1 MRTKF
6 NGVLTLL
13 LALFVQI
20 SFAQDRTISGNVSD
34 DTGPLPGVTILK
46 KGTTQGTET
55 DFDGNYTIQAKTGD
69 ILVFSFVGMKTAER
83 AVAGSNQINVIL
95 ENDNLLEEVIVVAYG
110 TTTKEAFTGSAQVIS
125 VDDIAS
131 RPATS
136 PVAAIEGKVTG
147 VQFTSANG
155 APGSSPGILIR
166 GAGTLNGSTSPLYIV
181 DGVQFDGALSL
192 INQDDIESMTIL
204 KDAASAALYGPR
216 AANGVV
222 IITTKSG
229 KQGKLKVGINSQLGV
244 ISNAIPNYN
253 TVNPGQYYELMWE
266 SYKNTLSGP
275 DVEGQASAGIYSQLG
290 YNPFNVPND
299 QIVGTDGKLNPNAQF
314 VYQSADWRDAME
326 KTGIRTNHSINVS
339 GGGEKHH
346 LFFSSSYLDEE
357 GYVIN
362 TNFNR
367 VTTRLNAD
375 FQLADWV
382 KIGSNINLATTK
394 TNGDLSGGTS
404 SIVNPF
410 NWAIDLAPIYP
421 VYMEDQNGNFVLDSN
436 GNKQFDRGVGNPAY
450 NQLARPY
457 NPDRHGIQ
465 ELVLNKDIAKQN
477 NYGFK
482 NFVDFKLL
490 DGLNFKVDY
499 SLQFQDYI
507 SKNYENHIIGDGAPG
522 GRFQETRYRRTIEN
536 INQILSYNKTL
547 DDVHNLELTL
557 GHESMQRNYSQL
569 YGIANTQTAT
579 GIYEFANFS
588 AGDNVDGYSSDYRLE
603 GYFSR
608 LNYNFDN
615 KYFLSGSFRRDATS
629 VFSKQARTGYFYSVG
644 AGWIISK
651 ENFMKDVSFVN
662 NLKLRGSYGEV
673 GNDNLLNS
681 DGSRDYYIYQA
692 LYTIHPNAGTPGIVW
707 TSTGN
712 ELLEWENQASWDVAL
727 DFTLFNYTI
736 DGAIEYFNKE
746 TKGLLFN
753 LPIPLSE
760 GLNQAPQNI
769 GDMVN
774 KGWEVSLNAH
784 LFKNNNFKWD
794 LGLQGTHLENEIT
807 SIPSPSIQGTKRWA
821 EGHSRYDYFL
831 YHYAG
836 VDPNN
841 GDALYYMY
849 EPDATTGEQVPVL
862 NADGTHATTNDFQDA
877 QRAYTGDSSI
887 PDLIG
892 SVSNSFSYKGLSLD
906 FLFTFGIGGKVLDR
920 GYAQLMHEGTY
931 GQNLHVDALNAWRN
945 PGDVTNVPRL
955 ENGNNDLSVQN
966 STRFL
971 TDASY
976 LALKNINLSYSLKS
990 HLSDKLGVNDLRFF
1004 MSAENL
1010 FLLTKR
1016 EGLNPQ
1022 YSLSGVQD
1030 GNDYSPARVLSF
1042 GVNLT
1047 F

>member
-13 LALFVQI
+13 LVFIVQMA
-20 SFAQDRTISGNVSD
+20 FAQDRTISGNVSD
-34 DTGPLPGVTILK
+34 ESGPLPGVTILK
-46 KGTTQGTET
+46 KGTTKGTET
-55 DFDGNYTIQAKTGD
+55 DFDGNYSIQAKTGD
-69 ILVFSFVGMKTAER
+69 VLVFSFVGMKTTER
-83 AVAGSNQINVIL
+83 MIGASNQINVVL
-95 ENDNLLEEVIVVAYG
+95 ESDNLLEEVIVVAYG
-110 TTTKEAFTGSAQVIS
+110 TTTKEAFTGSAQVVS

-166 GAGTLNGSTSPLYIV
+166 GAGTLNGSTDPLYIV

-192 INQDDIESMTIL
+192 LNQDDIESMTIL
-204 KDAASAALYGPR
+204 KDASSAALYGPR

-229 KQGKLKVGINSQLGV
+229 KQGKLKVGINSQMGV
-244 ISNAIPNYN
+244 ISNAIPNYS
-253 TVNPGQYYELMWE
+253 TVNAGQYYELMWE

-290 YNPFNVPND
+290 YNPFNVSND
-299 QIVGTDGKLNPNAQF
+299 QIVGTDGKLNPNAKF
-314 VYQSADWRDAME
+314 MYQSANWRDAMQ
-326 KTGIRTNHSINVS
+326 KTGVRTNHSINVS
-339 GGGEKHH
+339 GGGENHH
-346 LFFSSSYLDEE
+346 LFFSTSYLDEE
-357 GYVIN
+357 GYVIQ

-382 KIGSNINLATTK
+382 KIGANVNLATTK
-394 TNGDLSGGTS
+394 TGGALSGGTS

-410 NWAIDLAPIYP
+410 NWTRDLAPIYP
-421 VYMEDQNGNFVLDSN
+421 VYVEDQNGNFVLDAN
-436 GNKQFDRGVGNPAY
+436 GNKQYDRGVGNPAY

-465 ELVLNKDIAKQN
+465 ELVLNKDIARQN

-490 DGLNFKVDY
+490 EGLNFKVDY

-522 GRFQETRYRRTIEN
+522 GRFQETRYRRNIEN

-557 GHESMQRNYSQL
+557 GHESMKRNYSEL

-588 AGDNVDGYSSDYRLE
+588 SGDNVDGSSTDYRLE

-629 VFSKQARTGYFYSVG
+629 VFSKKARTGYFYSVG
-644 AGWIISK
+644 GGWILSK

-662 NLKLRGSYGEV
+662 NLKLRASYGEV
-673 GNDNLLNS
+673 GNDNLLN
-681 DGSRDYYIYQA
+681 DDLTRNYYISQA
-692 LYTIHPNAGTPGIVW
+692 LYTIHSNAGTPGIVW

-712 ELLEWENQASWDVAL
+712 EFLEWENQASWDAAL

-736 DGAIEYFNKE
+736 DGSIEYFNKE
-746 TKGLLFN
+746 TNGLLFN

-794 LGLQGTHLENEIT
+794 LGLQATHIKNEIT
-807 SIPSPSIQGTKRWA
+807 SLPSPSVQGTKRWA
-821 EGHSRYDYFL
+821 EGRSRYDYYL

-862 NADGTHATTNDFQDA
+862 NPDGTHATTNNYQDA

-887 PDLIG
+887 PDVYG
-892 SVSNSFSYKGLSLD
+892 SVSNSFKYKNLSLD
-906 FLFTFGIGGKVLDR
+906 FLLTFGIGGKVLDR
-920 GYAQLMHEGTY
+920 GYAQLMHEGIY

-945 PGDVTNVPRL
+945 PGDITDVPRL
-955 ENGNNDLSVQN
+955 ENGNNNLSVAN

-976 LALKNINLSYSLKS
+976 LSIKNVNLSYSLKNQ
-990 HLSDKLGVNDLRFF
+990 LSDKLGVNDLRLF

-1010 FLLTKR
+1010 FLFTKR